1 MPEAEVRPAAAA
13 SYRRRQLCE
22 ELELLEGPPSTDAD
36 WEAPMLRTRVAE
48 ADVASVLEQ
57 WTGIPSER
65 MLAAEAEKILSLPD
79 ALAARVKGQPVAVE
93 AVAGA
98 FDGCCKLECAAV
110 AARRSCRRGRL
121 CGRAAA
127 PIRRALR
134 QQK

>member
-36 WEAPMLRTRVAE
+36 WEAPLLRTRVAE

-65 MLAAEAEKILSLPD
+65 MLAAEAEKLGWRGLASLTWNT
-79 ALAARVKGQPVAVE
+79 AQSA
-93 AVAGA
+93 
-98 FDGCCKLECAAV
+98 CLE
-110 AARRSCRRGRL
+110 ARRDAAWLPRLLGRSE
-121 CGRAAA
+121 RSAAA
-127 PIRRALR
+127 STGE
-134 QQK
+134 